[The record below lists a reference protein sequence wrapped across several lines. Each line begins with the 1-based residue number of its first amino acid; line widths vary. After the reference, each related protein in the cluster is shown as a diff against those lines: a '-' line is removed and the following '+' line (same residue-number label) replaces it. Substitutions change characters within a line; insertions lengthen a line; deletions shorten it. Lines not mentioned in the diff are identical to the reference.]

1 MKLNSTILLFKTMI
15 IMGMLISLSSS
26 NWIMLWSGLELMLL
40 SFIPIMS
47 SMNTM
52 YTESAMKYF
61 IMQSISS
68 ALLMM
73 SILTSL
79 TMLDNKML
87 MITAMLI
94 KLAIAPMNM
103 WFISTM
109 EGISTNMLMTMLIT
123 MKIIPMVVM
132 SYMNLKINTMIIT
145 SLLISALL
153 IINQTSMKKIIG
165 HSSVFNFTL
174 MLSVVSI
181 SFMWMNYLLIYSMLT
196 WSMIN
201 TMKTIKIKSINQLMI
216 NEQSKII
223 KLNLWL
229 LMLSFMGMPPLL
241 GFMNKLMVFELMLSM
256 KDYTMLLMMISSS
269 MMIAF
274 TYMRLSYSSM
284 MMMSMKTKWTSL
296 IHKKKMKITW
306 INMINLIPIMY
317 MI

>member
-26 NWIMLWSGLELMLL
+26 NWIMLWSGLELMLM
-40 SFIPIMS
+40 SFIPIMN
-47 SMNTM
+47 SMNMM

-87 MITAMLI
+87 MTTAMLI

-109 EGISTNMLMTMLIT
+109 EGVSTNMLMTMLIT

-132 SYMNLKINTMIIT
+132 SYMNLKINTMIIM

-174 MLSVVSI
+174 MLSMVSI
-181 SFMWMNYLLIYSMLT
+181 SSMWMSYLLIYSMLT

-201 TMKTIKIKSINQLMI
+201 MMKTIKIKSINQLMI
-216 NEQSKII
+216 TEQSKII
-223 KLNLWL
+223 KLNMWF

-284 MMMSMKTKWTSL
+284 IMMSMKTKWTSL

-306 INMINLIPIMY
+306 INTINLVSIMY
-317 MI
+317 LI